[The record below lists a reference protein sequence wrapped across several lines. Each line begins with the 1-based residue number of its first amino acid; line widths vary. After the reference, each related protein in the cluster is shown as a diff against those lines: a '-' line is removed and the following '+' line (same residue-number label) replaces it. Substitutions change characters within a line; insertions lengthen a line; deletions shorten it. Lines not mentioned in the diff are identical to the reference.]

1 MSSCPLYKQ
10 MKPNGTSFYAFP
22 GSAEDISSAY
32 QNENFRMYF
41 SKYVLVNFPKQ
52 NINPGTMSNPVYW
65 DFENS
70 FIKANQA
77 VAANYADQ
85 LVESLRNYV
94 ANHEVTVRDSML
106 NNTEFFYNSN
116 ELGNTTEKIFWKWC
130 NKLNLMDF
138 ERATPGD
145 QYFDNLPDFASNN
158 IADQSY
164 FPEILWQEREVFEY
178 RFTQFYQSGYGTY
191 SGGLEIEFQGS
202 TNFREGDKIVFQ
214 NISNNN
220 IISFDGEQVNILKYF
235 PAGLTAGDK
244 IILDNFPYSPPETE
258 PS

>member
-106 NNTEFFYNSN
+106 NNT
-116 ELGNTTEKIFWKWC
+116 
-130 NKLNLMDF
+130 
-138 ERATPGD
+138 